1 MFGSVDRVP
10 AVGGSVVR
18 VPFVALAARPVGVEA
33 AYHAV
38 QLTRLAGV
46 ADPAAAAAD
55 PVVSVEP
62 WDEAVAVEHDLVDLI
77 AAVERVKAGAEAAQ
91 LRAIAE
97 LA

>member
-1 MFGSVDRVP
+1 MFGSVDRVS
-10 AVGGSVVR
+10 AVGGPVVR
-18 VPFVALAARPVGVEA
+18 VPFVALAARLGGVEA
-33 AYHAV
+33 AYHLV
-38 QLTRLAGV
+38 RLTRLAGV
-46 ADPAAAAAD
+46 ADPAAAAD
-55 PVVSVEP
+55 PAVSVEP